1 MKPMVEVTKE
11 EAIAECQQRIEIY
24 TKNAEKLA
32 MLDRLVLNPDFIAL
46 IEEDYF
52 KARPI
57 RLVMAKGNPSMDSAD
72 SQARLVR
79 EMDGIAMLRQ
89 YFHVIETEG
98 TVAKAMIER
107 ELDQIKEL
115 ELEVE
120 GDYHE

>member
-1 MKPMVEVTKE
+1 MNPYGVSKE
-11 EAIAECQQRIEIY
+11 EAIAECKQRIEGY
-24 TKNAEKLA
+24 KKNAERLA
-32 MLDRLVLNPDFIAL
+32 MLDRLIVNPDFVAL

-52 KARPI
+52 KARPV

-98 TVAKAMIER
+98 SIAPSMIER
-107 ELDQIKEL
+107 EREQIEEL
-115 ELEVE
+115 ESEVE